1 MIKKFQQGGKQE
13 DAVMQFVK
21 GIADT
26 LQADPQQVIQAAQQ
40 NPDALKAAVQV
51 YQETQDIQKAAQ
63 TFAQAIQGK
72 AKKAEHG
79 AKLEYVKGLKK
90 TCAKDEELVYF
101 KNGGKAGCG
110 CKKKVKP
117 VKKAKCGTAVEKFKK
132 MQQGGIA
139 PKSKDRYKNGK
150 KDSYANGYEH
160 VDVVIGQKPNFYIQA
175 PTISRT
181 ISSDGNDTTF
191 VEVPEHSSFV
201 TTKPRIVKNNWIQDE
216 SRQIINGKYPKIY
229 NNSPEYY
236 IMKRRFSEAQLATP
250 GEFKHFTP
258 SSYQRIRDFRK

>member
-90 TCAKDEELVYF
+90 TCAEDEELVYF

-110 CKKKVKP
+110 CKKKAKP
-117 VKKAKCGTAVEKFKK
+117 VKKAKCGTAIEKFKK
-132 MQQGGIA
+132 TLKKLDNVANFDNSKKIIILLIQLNKL
-139 PKSKDRYKNGK
+139 KSWTC
-150 KDSYANGYEH
+150 
-160 VDVVIGQKPNFYIQA
+160 F
-175 PTISRT
+175 
-181 ISSDGNDTTF
+181 
-191 VEVPEHSSFV
+191 
-201 TTKPRIVKNNWIQDE
+201 
-216 SRQIINGKYPKIY
+216 
-229 NNSPEYY
+229 
-236 IMKRRFSEAQLATP
+236 
-250 GEFKHFTP
+250 
-258 SSYQRIRDFRK
+258 

>member
-79 AKLEYVKGLKK
+79 AKLEYVKVLKK
-90 TCAKDEELVYF
+90 TCAEDEELVYF
-101 KNGGKAGCG
+101 KNGGKTGCG

-132 MQQGGIA
+132 MQQGG
-139 PKSKDRYKNGK
+139 SLNGIPFIR
-150 KDSYANGYEH
+150 
-160 VDVVIGQKPNFYIQA
+160 VVQ
-175 PTISRT
+175 
-181 ISSDGNDTTF
+181 
-191 VEVPEHSSFV
+191 
-201 TTKPRIVKNNWIQDE
+201 
-216 SRQIINGKYPKIY
+216 
-229 NNSPEYY
+229 
-236 IMKRRFSEAQLATP
+236 
-250 GEFKHFTP
+250 
-258 SSYQRIRDFRK
+258 